1 MNVLRATWGYA
12 ILILGVVV
20 LGFICFTWALA
31 SLVLNLLLPPDLG
44 RRVGRIGAMW
54 CFRSFLAI
62 METAGAWRLDLAAL
76 DELRDA
82 GPLIIA
88 PNHPCLLDAV
98 LVISRLP
105 NAVCVMK
112 QALMGNF
119 LLGPASRLARYVHN
133 ETLIRL
139 ASHAD
144 AELRLGGQ
152 LLLFP
157 EGTRSTAD
165 PIGPLTE
172 AVGAVARHS
181 AAPVQAVIIE
191 ADSRFLGK
199 GWRVTRRPTFPLA
212 YRVRLGRRFDPPRDV
227 RAFTTELERYFTRE
241 LASDPEPMG
250 ASAAATVEDAH
261 RIRG

>member
-1 MNVLRATWGYA
+1 MNALRSAWGYA
-12 ILILGVVV
+12 ILVIGAVVIG
-20 LGFICFTWALA
+20 LIFFAWALA
-31 SLVLNLLLPPDLG
+31 AVALNLLLPTDAG
-44 RRVGRIGAMW
+44 RRVGRLGAMG

-62 METAGAWRLDLAAL
+62 MEIAGAWRLDLEAL
-76 DELRDA
+76 DELREA

-98 LVISRLP
+98 LVVSRLP

-112 QALMGNF
+112 PALLGNF
-119 LLGPASRLARYVHN
+119 LLGPASRLARYLHN
-133 ETLIRL
+133 DTLIRL
-139 ASHAD
+139 ATRAG

-157 EGTRSTAD
+157 EGTRSTGD
-165 PIGPLTE
+165 PIGPFTD
-172 AVGAVARHS
+172 AVGALARRS
-181 AAPVQAVIIE
+181 AVPVQTVIIE

-199 GWRVTRRPTFPLA
+199 GWPVSRRPAFPLA

-227 RAFTTELERYFTRE
+227 RAFTAELERYFTRE
-241 LASDPEPMG
+241 LASGPAPMG
-250 ASAAATVEDAH
+250 AAATATVEDAH